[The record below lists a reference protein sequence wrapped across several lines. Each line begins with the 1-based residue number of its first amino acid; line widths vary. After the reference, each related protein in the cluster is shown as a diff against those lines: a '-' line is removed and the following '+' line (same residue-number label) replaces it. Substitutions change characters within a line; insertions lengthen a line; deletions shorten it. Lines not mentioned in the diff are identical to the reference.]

1 MVRSAYALACAIA
14 LAGCASSSTN
24 DPPPPVA
31 VSSTG
36 SVVDSSGSTAV
47 TSAVSSIRPGHG
59 LIESISLPAPAASA
73 SAGGT
78 AAPSASGPYRVT
90 VRMTDGTVQTLTIDS
105 RAFLVG
111 DRVQIT
117 AGGRLSRL

>member
-1 MVRSAYALACAIA
+1 MVRSAHLLACAIA
-14 LAGCASSSTN
+14 LAGCASSSNN

-31 VSSTG
+31 VSSSG
-36 SVVDSSGSTAV
+36 SLVDSTGSTAV
-47 TSAVSSIRPGHG
+47 TSGASSIRPGQG

-78 AAPSASGPYRVT
+78 AAPSASGPYKVT
-90 VRMTDGTVQTLTIDS
+90 VRMSDGSVQTMTIDS

>member
-1 MVRSAYALACAIA
+1 MVRSAGLLASAIA
-14 LAGCASSSTN
+14 LAGCASSNN

-31 VSSTG
+31 VVS
-36 SVVDSSGSTAV
+36 SSGSVAGPT
-47 TSAVSSIRPGHG
+47 RPGHG

-78 AAPSASGPYRVT
+78 VASSAAGPYRVT
-90 VRMTDGTVQTLTIDS
+90 VRMDDGSVQTMTIDS

-117 AGGRLSRL
+117 SGGRLNRL

>member
-1 MVRSAYALACAIA
+1 MVRSAHLLAFAIA

-31 VSSTG
+31 VSSSG

-47 TSAVSSIRPGHG
+47 TSAVSSIRPGQG

-78 AAPSASGPYRVT
+78 APPSASGPYRVT
-90 VRMTDGTVQTLTIDS
+90 VRMTDGTVQTMTIDS

>member
-1 MVRSAYALACAIA
+1 MVRSAYLLACAIA
-14 LAGCASSSTN
+14 LAGCASSPSN

-31 VSSTG
+31 VVS
-36 SVVDSSGSTAV
+36 SSGSIAGPT
-47 TSAVSSIRPGHG
+47 RPGHG
-59 LIESISLPAPAASA
+59 RIESISLPTPPASA

-78 AAPSASGPYRVT
+78 VPPAASDSYRVT
-90 VRMTDGTVQTLTIDS
+90 VRMDDGTLQTMTIDS

-117 AGGRLSRL
+117 AGGRLNRL